1 MKFRQFNSFAITYY
15 IVSRKDSYI
24 MSTIIDAIIFDL
36 DGTLLNTLT
45 DLTNSVNFALNKY
58 QLPTYSEDAIR
69 QMVGNG
75 VTVLME
81 RAIPGGHAFEK
92 FECCLNDFKEHYE
105 AHKKDFT
112 KPFPGILEFLA
123 EASQKNYKLAVVSN
137 KFDLAV
143 KGLCEDFFA
152 PYITT
157 AIGESAQTAPKPAPD
172 TVLKA
177 MQELQ
182 VSPQQCVYVGDSD
195 VDIATAQNAGIPC
208 LSVSWGF
215 RPRTFLEQHGA
226 KIIADTV
233 TELKEIIFHWEV

>member
-1 MKFRQFNSFAITYY
+1 
-15 IVSRKDSYI
+15 
-24 MSTIIDAIIFDL
+24 
-36 DGTLLNTLT
+36 
-45 DLTNSVNFALNKY
+45 
-58 QLPTYSEDAIR
+58 
-69 QMVGNG
+69 MVGNG

-182 VSPQQCVYVGDSD
+182 VSPQQCIYVGDSD

-233 TELKEIIFHWEV
+233 AELKEIIFHWEV

>member
-1 MKFRQFNSFAITYY
+1 M
-15 IVSRKDSYI
+15 
-24 MSTIIDAIIFDL
+24 
-36 DGTLLNTLT
+36 
-45 DLTNSVNFALNKY
+45 
-58 QLPTYSEDAIR
+58 
-69 QMVGNG
+69 
-75 VTVLME
+75 
-81 RAIPGGHAFEK
+81 
-92 FECCLNDFKEHYE
+92 
-105 AHKKDFT
+105 
-112 KPFPGILEFLA
+112 
-123 EASQKNYKLAVVSN
+123 VSN

-143 KGLCEDFFA
+143 KGLCEDFFT